1 MPIARRVF
9 IVLVLWSAGLCAAA
23 QFAKVVVALPELVMR
38 FPDAGPAVG
47 FLVSSISIV
56 GALLGLV
63 AGMLSIR
70 YGERRLLLFGLVL
83 GSLVA
88 LSQVVELPLGAL
100 LFSRLVEGISHLAI
114 VVSAP
119 ILIATFSG
127 GQFQAVAM
135 TLWGTFFGVAFAL
148 TAWLG
153 MPLVEAQGVPALF
166 LAHAGI
172 TLVVTI
178 LVAIAVPS
186 PVPTSVP
193 VSTMTSESLIQLDSS
208 SLLRRHV
215 LAWSSPFVAAPA
227 AGWLFY
233 TVTFVAMLAV
243 LPSLM
248 PPEER
253 VFAATALPL
262 VSIVSS
268 LSIGV
273 LLLSR
278 FSAVTVIRIGFLAAL
293 IATVCL
299 AVTSAAFLP
308 CLFLFASLGLV
319 QGASFAAIP
328 QLNASSDDRSL
339 ASGALSQSGNI
350 GNSCG
355 TPLLLAVLAIG
366 GIETMLLVVVAC
378 YAAGL
383 VVHSVHARQRRRSLD
398 LRL

>member
-70 YGERRLLLFGLVL
+70 YGACRLLLCGLVL
-83 GSLVA
+83 GSLV
-88 LSQVVELPLGAL
+88 SFVQVIELPLGAL
-100 LFSRLVEGISHLAI
+100 LSSRLVEGISHLAI

-127 GQFQAVAM
+127 GQYQAAAM

-153 MPLVEAQGVPALF
+153 IPLVEAQGVPALF
-166 LAHAGI
+166 LAHGAI
-172 TLVVTI
+172 SLVVTI
-178 LVAIAVPS
+178 LVAIVVPS
-186 PVPTSVP
+186 PVSTSVP
-193 VSTMTSESLIQLDSS
+193 VPAMTSEPVMQLDSS
-208 SLLRRHV
+208 TVLRRH
-215 LAWSSPFVAAPA
+215 LRAWSSPFVAAPA

-253 VFAATALPL
+253 VLAATALPL

-273 LLLSR
+273 LLLSH
-278 FSAVTVIRIGFLAAL
+278 FSAVTVIGIGFFAAM

-299 AVTSAAFLP
+299 AVTAAALWS

-328 QLNASSDDRSL
+328 QLIASSDERSL
-339 ASGALSQSGNI
+339 ASGALSQAGNI

-355 TPLLLAVLAIG
+355 TPLLLAVLAAG